1 MSVMNNK
8 LLLFSL
14 KLLRP
19 EYWLFCIIFIA
30 CQAKQDSPSQV
41 DANAGIPDKSA
52 YPMDKDSKSADMK
65 HILFFG
71 NSLTAGYGLDE
82 SEAFPAL
89 IQNRL
94 DSLGMDYMVI
104 NGGLSGETSSG
115 GKNRID
121 WALRTRVDIFVLELG
136 ANDMLRGFDLAATE
150 QNLKE
155 ILDKVRAANPDV
167 RIIIAGMQAPPNM
180 GREYTTKFAAIY
192 PRLAKSYNAGLI
204 PFFLENVAA
213 VPELN
218 LPDGKHPNAQGQKI
232 VMENVWKVLKS
243 YL

>member
-1 MSVMNNK
+1 MIKK
-8 LLLFSL
+8 LLLFIL
-14 KLLRP
+14 KPVRP
-19 EYWLFCIIFIA
+19 EYWLLCMLLMA
-30 CQAKQDSPSQV
+30 CQAKQESPSHV
-41 DANAGIPDKSA
+41 DANKGIPDKSA
-52 YPMDKDSKSADMK
+52 ISSDKDTKNADVK
-65 HILFFG
+65 GILFFG

-82 SEAFPAL
+82 SEAFPTL

-94 DSLGMDYMVI
+94 DSLGMNYLVI

-121 WALRTRVDIFVLELG
+121 WVLRNKVDIFVLELG
-136 ANDMLRGFDLAATE
+136 ANDMLRGLDLTSTE

-180 GREYTTKFAAIY
+180 GKEYTTKFAAIY